1 MSSSRKALK
10 FTRRSEFQPER
21 ELKKILS
28 PRDSEALLQTLE
40 FRFRQNMGRHRGVD
54 WSEVLTK
61 LVGAP
66 EKLWALFEMERTGG
80 DPDVLGRGGA
90 ERIVFVDCSPET
102 PMGRIN
108 FCYDREALDSRKEH
122 KPLHTAVEMAAAMGV
137 ELLTEVEYIA
147 LQNLGEFDRKTSS
160 WLKTP
165 DEIRKLGG
173 AIFGDRRF
181 GRAFIYHNGAASY
194 FSSRGFRASVRI

>member
-1 MSSSRKALK
+1 M
-10 FTRRSEFQPER
+10 
-21 ELKKILS
+21 KKILS

-40 FRFRQNMGRHRGVD
+40 FRFRQNMGRHPGVD

-61 LVGAP
+61 LEGAP

-80 DPDVLGRGGA
+80 NPDVLGRGGA

-122 KPLHTAVEMAAAMGV
+122 KPLHNAVDMAVAMSV
-137 ELLTEVEYIA
+137 ELLTEEEYIA
-147 LQNLGEFDRKTSS
+147 LQNIGEFDTKTSS

-181 GRAFIYHNGAASY
+181 SRAFIYHNGAASY

>member
-1 MSSSRKALK
+1 LKKALK
-10 FTRRSEFQPER
+10 FTRRSEFQLER

-28 PRDSEALLQTLE
+28 LRDSDALLQTLG
-40 FRFRQNMGRHRGVD
+40 FRFRQNMGRHPSVD
-54 WSEVLTK
+54 WGDVLAK
-61 LVGAP
+61 LEASL
-66 EKLWALFEMERTGG
+66 EKLWSLSEMERTGG
-80 DPDVLGRGGA
+80 DPDVVGREGA

-102 PMGRIN
+102 PKGRIN
-108 FCYDREALDSRKEH
+108 LCYDREALDTRKEH
-122 KPLHTAVEMAAAMGV
+122 KPLHNAVDMAAAMGV
-137 ELLTEVEYIA
+137 ELLTEEEYIA

>member
-1 MSSSRKALK
+1 
-10 FTRRSEFQPER
+10 
-21 ELKKILS
+21 LKKILS

-66 EKLWALFEMERTGG
+66 EKLRALSEMERTGG
-80 DPDVLGRGGA
+80 DPDVVGRVGA

-102 PMGRIN
+102 PPGRIS

-181 GRAFIYHNGAASY
+181 GRTFIYHNGAASY